1 MTSNER
7 ELAEQRRTDV
17 ERHEATESA
26 PPAVREA
33 PHEKPEDWGW
43 HAEMG
48 VLARGAGWISAAVLL
63 VMIIGNDIGH
73 IAQIWLI
80 ALAALLVVM
89 LLRDRHQR
97 KNSWRG

>member
-7 ELAEQRRTDV
+7 ELAGQRRTDV

>member
-1 MTSNER
+1 VTSNER
-7 ELAEQRRTDV
+7 DLAEQRRTDV
-17 ERHEATESA
+17 ERHEPTDGA
-26 PPAVREA
+26 PAVRA
-33 PHEKPEDWGW
+33 TPHEKPEDWGW

-48 VLARGAGWISAAVLL
+48 VLARGAGWISAAILL

-80 ALAALLVVM
+80 GLAALLVLM

>member
-1 MTSNER
+1 VTSNER
-7 ELAEQRRTDV
+7 DLAEQRRTDV
-17 ERHEATESA
+17 ERHEPTDGA
-26 PPAVREA
+26 PAVRET

-48 VLARGAGWISAAVLL
+48 VLARGAGWISAAILL

-80 ALAALLVVM
+80 ALAALLVLM